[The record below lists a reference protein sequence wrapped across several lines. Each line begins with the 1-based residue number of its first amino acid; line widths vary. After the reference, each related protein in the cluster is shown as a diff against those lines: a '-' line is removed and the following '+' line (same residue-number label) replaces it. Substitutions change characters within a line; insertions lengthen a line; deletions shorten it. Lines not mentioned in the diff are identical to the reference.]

1 MQTKGVEV
9 EGWKNEEEIVDRWH
23 AEVKGRVRALGG
35 EGVRSGDGGL
45 WAIAGTV
52 RPRAYWADPD
62 GFTPVGGTEASRG
75 RSSVQSTLV
84 VH

>member
-52 RPRAYWADPD
+52 RPE
-62 GFTPVGGTEASRG
+62 GVLG
-75 RSSVQSTLV
+75 
-84 VH
+84 